1 MLLADLVLAS
11 SSLGDT
17 VTGSLHDDVE
27 VHTVDTDAGIVFD
40 SKIDMFLDTE
50 AEGTGVGE
58 VAHLEFVFLDL
69 ESLVEDLF
77 GLGASDGA
85 VARDLF
91 VTSDTEGSDGVSGL
105 GEDGGLASKLF
116 QDLGGS
122 SKSIT
127 RLTDTDVQAELV
139 DDHTSH
145 GVG

>member
-1 MLLADLVLAS
+1 MS
-11 SSLGDT
+11 SNY
-17 VTGSLHDDVE
+17 
-27 VHTVDTDAGIVFD
+27 
-40 SKIDMFLDTE
+40 
-50 AEGTGVGE
+50 
-58 VAHLEFVFLDL
+58 
-69 ESLVEDLF
+69 
-77 GLGASDGA
+77 
-85 VARDLF
+85 
-91 VTSDTEGSDGVSGL
+91 L